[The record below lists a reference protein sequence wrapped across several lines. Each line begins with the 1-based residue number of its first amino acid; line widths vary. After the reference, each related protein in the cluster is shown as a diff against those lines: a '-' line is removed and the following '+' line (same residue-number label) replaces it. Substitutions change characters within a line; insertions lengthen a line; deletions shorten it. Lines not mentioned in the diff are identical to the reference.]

1 MYRKVQIQNLPRPM
15 ARHIWYIKYKSI
27 DKCCKKIIFSDFF
40 QTIMLNVLSHFEQ
53 LLTRTFFKKGKSI
66 YFQNDDLY
74 QLIRHSSRCCKS
86 FLQDFVTYLSHNKFR
101 CMSGNPIWN
110 HETHWWMCHWLW
122 SKEFF
127 KTGVSESFLKQY
139 WLNVFAA
146 KIWEDSEKVFM
157 YVSCNQHQLSW
168 MDIHMND

>member
-1 MYRKVQIQNLPRPM
+1 M
-15 ARHIWYIKYKSI
+15 ARHIKYKSV
-27 DKCCKKIIFSDFF
+27 DKYFKFDFLLHFFIQTKI
-40 QTIMLNVLSHFEQ
+40 LNILSHFEQ
-53 LLTRTFFKKGKSI
+53 LLARTFFKSI
-66 YFQNDDLY
+66 CFQNDNLY

-101 CMSGNPIWN
+101 CMSGNPSRN
-110 HETHWWMCHWLW
+110 HETHWWMYHWVW

-127 KTGVSESFLKQY
+127 KSGVSESFLKQY

-157 YVSCNQHQLSW
+157 YVSCDQHQLSW